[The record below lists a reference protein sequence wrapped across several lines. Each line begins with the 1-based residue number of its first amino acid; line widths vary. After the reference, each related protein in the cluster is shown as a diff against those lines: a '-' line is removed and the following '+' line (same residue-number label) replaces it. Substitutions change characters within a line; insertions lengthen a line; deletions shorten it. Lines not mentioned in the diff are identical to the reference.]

1 MGARLLMSPADADA
15 TVAAFTST
23 MPPGSYLIL
32 SAGTSTNIS
41 PALVDRLRSADAAN
55 QRYHRAHGA
64 GDRGVVHRAGPR
76 APGLVDV
83 QAWRPGCQI
92 RRPAADARR
101 GNCW

>member
-32 SAGTSTNIS
+32 SAGTSTSIS
-41 PALVDRLRSADAAN
+41 PALVDRLRSAYAAN

-64 GDRGVVHRAGPR
+64 GNRRVVHRAGPR
-76 APGLVDV
+76 APRAGRRSSMATRL
-83 QAWRPGCQI
+83 PI